1 MGCVAVEAQDAVLS
15 IPLFVPGLDVSGFDE
30 AKLAGLLA
38 DVRIAQRC
46 LDGLVMRIGVRS
58 NELARS
64 GQAAPTDET
73 IRGTGSGAVGSRQAR
88 REAKRADAA
97 ESVDGLG
104 AAVSKGEASGEH
116 VDAISRHTS
125 KLTDE
130 QRHSIDF
137 DGLIEKAKELPA
149 DVFDRLV
156 KRAVDVARS
165 DHGLADARAKREAS
179 EFRHWFDHKTGMGR
193 FTGTLD
199 AQRYEALTNAVDN
212 HINALASLGTT
223 SDPVVRN
230 HNLAVEV
237 LVQLVTASGAL
248 NSRSRLPSVT
258 IVVDHD
264 TVVHGAHPESV
275 RQTENGHDVAPETIS
290 RLCCD
295 ATIRRVTL
303 NDRGVPVNV
312 GRKYRT
318 ATDAQWAALK
328 AVHSGCAWDGCS
340 APMNWCEAHHIR
352 EWEHGGPTD
361 LDNLVPLCSR
371 HHHRVHEGQWGI
383 KMGAG
388 SDPDRTLRIY
398 KPDGSLAT
406 TVPPPMRR

>member
-88 REAKRADAA
+88 REAKRADVA

-230 HNLAVEV
+230 HNLAVEA